1 MKTTACYNQKSFI
14 KHEYFCYKI
23 MRLNKEKYI
32 FNTSAGLLM
41 KMIDKLRPSRK
52 WFLNPFL
59 PNASCLYL
67 LKILENL
74 TVF

>member
-1 MKTTACYNQKSFI
+1 MK
-14 KHEYFCYKI
+14 
-23 MRLNKEKYI
+23 LNKEKYI
-32 FNTSAGLLM
+32 FNTIAGLLM
-41 KMIDKLRPSRK
+41 KMTDKLRPSRK

-59 PNASCLYL
+59 PNASFLYL